1 MTQKNNDGQDK
12 TNALE
17 AKIREEI
24 QSRCA
29 YMDFLGHIGDIDH
42 NTFAIRLGAQLF
54 REIGMLVEPMNEH
67 DEYLW
72 KIVNTA
78 NVYLQFFRLITR
90 GHLRELIMREDKQG
104 EEPTDDDFKVF
115 EELMHKQLSDI
126 FKNRKEITKDNPWD
140 FGR

>member
-1 MTQKNNDGQDK
+1 MTQKNNAGQDK
-12 TNALE
+12 TDALE

-24 QSRCA
+24 QGRCA
-29 YMDFLGHIGDIDH
+29 CMDFLGNVGSIYD
-42 NTFAIRLGAQLF
+42 NTFARRLGSELF

-67 DEYLW
+67 DEYFW

-90 GHLRELIMREDKQG
+90 GHLRELIMRESKQG
-104 EEPTDDDFKVF
+104 EEPTDDEFKVF

-140 FGR
+140 FGH